1 VNRPVADTP
10 VYEVVGL
17 TALKSAGGTTFELSV
32 PHLSIARGEK
42 VALVGPSG
50 CGKSTLL
57 DMLSLIA
64 APDSVDRFWLDYGDR
79 AVDLAG
85 PMLGG
90 RVNLLAGIRRRS
102 IGYVLQ
108 TGGLLPY
115 LTVRQNIGLSC
126 RLLGLTPEGRVAAIA
141 ERLEIAAQ
149 LDKLPAALS
158 VGERQRAAI
167 ARAVV
172 HGPAIAIADEPTA
185 ALDPV
190 NAAGV
195 MRLFTELADEAGCTT
210 VIATHDVR
218 RIAFLGMRPITPE
231 LTADESARRVRA
243 VYFG

>member
-1 VNRPVADTP
+1 VNRPVADAP
-10 VYEVVGL
+10 AYEVVGL
-17 TALKSAGGTTFELSV
+17 TALKSAGGATFELSV
-32 PHLSIARGEK
+32 PRLSIARGEK

-64 APDSVDRFWLDYGDR
+64 APASVDRFRLDCGDR
-79 AVDLAG
+79 VVDLAG
-85 PMLGG
+85 AMLAG

-115 LTVRQNIGLSC
+115 LTVRQNIALSC
-126 RLLGLTPEGRVAAIA
+126 RLRGLAPDGRVAAIA

-172 HGPAIAIADEPTA
+172 HRPPIAIADEPTA

-190 NAAGV
+190 NADGV
-195 MRLFTELADEAGCTT
+195 MRLFTELADEAECTT

-218 RIAFLGMRPITPE
+218 RIAFLGLRPIAPE
-231 LTADESARRVRA
+231 VTADESARRVRA
-243 VYFG
+243 VYIG

>member
-1 VNRPVADTP
+1 MNRPVADTP
-10 VYEVVGL
+10 AYEVVGL
-17 TALKSAGGTTFELSV
+17 TAVKSAGGATFELSV

-57 DMLSLIA
+57 DLLSLIA
-64 APDSVDRFWLDYGDR
+64 TPDSVDRFRLDCGDR

-85 PMLGG
+85 AMLGG

-115 LTVRQNIGLSC
+115 LTVRQNISLSC
-126 RLLGLTPEGRVAAIA
+126 RLLDLPPDGRVAAIA

-172 HGPAIAIADEPTA
+172 HRPAIAIADEPTA

-190 NAAGV
+190 NAEGV
-195 MRLFTELADEAGCTT
+195 MRLFMELADEAGCTT
-210 VIATHDVR
+210 VIATH
-218 RIAFLGMRPITPE
+218 T
-231 LTADESARRVRA
+231 SAASLFSECARSPRS
-243 VYFG
+243 

>member
-1 VNRPVADTP
+1 VNPPAADTP
-10 VYEVVGL
+10 AYEVVGL
-17 TALKSAGGTTFELSV
+17 TTLKSAGGATFELLV
-32 PHLSIARGEK
+32 PRLSIARGEK

-57 DMLSLIA
+57 DMLSLMA
-64 APDSVDRFWLDYGDR
+64 APDSVDRFRFDCGDQ
-79 AVDLAG
+79 AIDLADA
-85 PMLGG
+85 MRGG
-90 RVNLLAGIRRRS
+90 RVNLLARVRRRS

-126 RLLGLTPEGRVAAIA
+126 RLLGLTPDRRVAAIA
-141 ERLEIAAQ
+141 ERLEIGAQ

-195 MRLFTELADEAGCTT
+195 MRLFIDLADEAGCTT

-218 RIAFLGMRPITPE
+218 QIAFLGMRPITPE
-231 LTADESARRVRA
+231 LTVTESARRVRA
-243 VYFG
+243 VYLG

>member
-1 VNRPVADTP
+1 MNRGVADTP
-10 VYEVVGL
+10 AYEVVGL
-17 TALKSAGGTTFELSV
+17 TTLKSAGGATFELFV
-32 PHLSIARGEK
+32 PRLSIARGEK

-57 DMLSLIA
+57 DVLSLLA
-64 APDSVDRFWLDYGDR
+64 APDSVDRFRLDCGDR
-79 AVDLAG
+79 AMDLAG
-85 PMLGG
+85 ALLGG
-90 RVNLLAGIRRRS
+90 RVNLLARVRRRS

-115 LTVRQNIGLSC
+115 LTVRQNIDLSC
-126 RLLGLTPEGRVAAIA
+126 RLLGLTPDGRVSAIA

-172 HGPAIAIADEPTA
+172 HHPAIVIADEPTA

-195 MRLFTELADEAGCTT
+195 MELFMELADEAGCTT

-231 LTADESARRVRA
+231 LTAGESARRVRA
-243 VYFG
+243 VYLG

>member
-1 VNRPVADTP
+1 MAR
-10 VYEVVGL
+10 
-17 TALKSAGGTTFELSV
+17 KSAGGATFELSV
-32 PHLSIARGEK
+32 PRLMIARGEK

-57 DMLSLIA
+57 DLLSLIA
-64 APDSVDRFWLDYGDR
+64 APDAVGQFRVDCGYGAVELARLMLD
-79 AVDLAG
+79 
-85 PMLGG
+85 G
-90 RVNLLAGIRRRS
+90 RVNLLAAIRRRS
-102 IGYVLQ
+102 IGYILQ

-126 RLLGLTPEGRVAAIA
+126 RLLGLTPDSRVAAIA
-141 ERLEIAAQ
+141 ERLEITAQ

-172 HGPAIAIADEPTA
+172 HRPAIAIADEPTA

-218 RIAFLGMRPITPE
+218 SIAFL
-231 LTADESARRVRA
+231 
-243 VYFG
+243 